1 MLNFSI
7 SFGRFGFKIIIIF
20 SNLAKSNVEDHRNV
34 RSKSPSTKESK
45 KRSRSTH
52 DDRSMFLLKFDFC
65 FIGFLIIKFWI
76 IGKSKRHRSSQS
88 RSFGRRDYNSL
99 LRYFFKDSCFFVMK
113 SNNHENVAL
122 SKARGVWS
130 TPPQNESKLNR
141 AFKEFRNVIL
151 IFSVKESGK
160 FQGFDNSFDSFD
172 F

>member
-1 MLNFSI
+1 M
-7 SFGRFGFKIIIIF
+7 
-20 SNLAKSNVEDHRNV
+20 
-34 RSKSPSTKESK
+34 
-45 KRSRSTH
+45 
-52 DDRSMFLLKFDFC
+52 
-65 FIGFLIIKFWI
+65 

-130 TPPQNESKLNR
+130 TPPQNENKLNR

-160 FQGFDNSFDSFD
+160 FQGFDNSFDFCRKH
-172 F
+172 